1 MIRFGLVVEKGGT
14 LFHWVKANRARLLG
28 VIVRKAKRRVAKLPL
43 AGCDYVSPPLLTAMK
58 AAGIKFVVR
67 YLSTPG
73 NPKNATRA
81 EIDRLHA
88 AGIDVALVFET
99 TADRAR
105 GGAANGRAD
114 AKSAQAQVAA
124 LGFPNAVVYFAV
136 DFDPHGHEATIVDYI
151 HGAAQ
156 VRGVA
161 KTGVY
166 GGLNAVKACLD
177 AKVCKYA
184 WQAYAWSYGRW
195 DPRRHL
201 EQYANGQHIGG
212 ASVDLDR
219 AVKRSFGAL

>member
-1 MIRFGLVVEKGGT
+1 MIRFGLRVGKGSP
-14 LFHWVKANRARLLG
+14 LAKWLKAHRLRLLG
-28 VIVRKAKRRVAKLPL
+28 VVRTAKRPLVKLPL
-43 AGCDYVSPPLLTAMK
+43 LGCDYVSGPTTAALK

-67 YLSTPG
+67 YLSSIG
-73 NPKNATRA
+73 NPKNATKT
-81 EIDRLHA
+81 EIAQLHA
-88 AGIDVALVFET
+88 AGIDVVLVFET
-99 TADRAR
+99 VADRAR
-105 GGAANGRAD
+105 GGASAGRMD
-114 AKSAQAQVAA
+114 ALSAREQIAA
-124 LGFPNAVVYFAV
+124 LGFPSAVVYFAV

-156 VRGVA
+156 VLGTA

-177 AKVCKYA
+177 AKVCKYG

-219 AVKRSFGAL
+219 AVKRFYGAL